1 MQIHQI
7 LIRPQSDTL
16 IILYTDVVGRRETIT
31 EQISGNSV
39 AQQLV
44 QQCETKLPA
53 DTEHPAKDEIEQE
66 IDELE
71 YRLKQLKQS
80 IGVPA

>member
-1 MQIHQI
+1 M
-7 LIRPQSDTL
+7 
-16 IILYTDVVGRRETIT
+16 IILYTDLVGRRESIT
-31 EQISGNSV
+31 EQITGNAL

-44 QQCETKLPA
+44 QQSEAKLPP

-71 YRLKQLKQS
+71 YRLQQLKQS
-80 IGVPA
+80 IGVPV